1 MKKPVQLEC
10 PNCKNRNYA
19 ILRDVGGNAERLQLK
34 KYCKF
39 CRAHTV
45 HNQRKK

>member
-1 MKKPVQLEC
+1 VKKPVQLEC
-10 PNCKNRNYA
+10 TKCKGRNYA
-19 ILRDVGGNAERLQLK
+19 ILRDVGGNVERLQIK
-34 KYCKF
+34 KYCKV